1 MVARVLVTTAVEET
15 WPSDQPILFLGGWCQ
30 RYPRRGHWQSLDATV
45 ARPYGLSQA
54 QRDIDYQYVHKVH
67 KLLLKDVSRN
77 LNQFHGV
84 DHSERYWQI
93 VLGHWLIRYTCLIFN
108 RWATLKQ
115 CLEENDLTGIS
126 LVKDDAYDL
135 VTLDTVG
142 TTWAANDDY
151 WNAVLDSRIVTRYL
165 GDRIPLIFV
174 HPAKPQSSF
183 VHAKPD
189 VVPITLSSKQKAA
202 SALRRALRSIR
213 RDREVFLLNTYL
225 SSSIEVKLEF
235 LLGQSPKT
243 WSILDVGIFSSDNV
257 DRRLLQFQIETD
269 DEFVSCAGSFL
280 YELLPKC
287 LVESYQS
294 VVTQSEHVPWPRN
307 PKVIFTSNNF
317 DYDELFKVWAAA
329 KVEAGSRYCT
339 GQHGNNIGTRKNY
352 PTESE
357 CVDTSDKFVTWGWVD
372 GDPKHAPAFIFKTV
386 GRTKPATDQRGG
398 LLLVD
403 LSIESRFWPW
413 DTDIDTKVHQ
423 DEQFQFIDHLP
434 EDIKDQVSLRLWPS
448 HKLLPWA
455 DEERWLDRF
464 PTISYEDG
472 QVSMNELVARNR
484 LVVHSYDSTGILEG
498 LYWNNPLIAFWAG
511 GLEHLRESAR
521 PYYQLLVNSGIVHL
535 SPLSAADHISNV
547 WENVEQW
554 WMSGIVQSARKEF
567 CDRYARDS
575 KSPAKDIKYLI
586 QS

>member
-1 MVARVLVTTAVEET
+1 
-15 WPSDQPILFLGGWCQ
+15 
-30 RYPRRGHWQSLDATV
+30 
-45 ARPYGLSQA
+45 
-54 QRDIDYQYVHKVH
+54 
-67 KLLLKDVSRN
+67 
-77 LNQFHGV
+77 
-84 DHSERYWQI
+84 
-93 VLGHWLIRYTCLIFN
+93 
-108 RWATLKQ
+108 
-115 CLEENDLTGIS
+115 
-126 LVKDDAYDL
+126 
-135 VTLDTVG
+135 
-142 TTWAANDDY
+142 
-151 WNAVLDSRIVTRYL
+151 
-165 GDRIPLIFV
+165 V